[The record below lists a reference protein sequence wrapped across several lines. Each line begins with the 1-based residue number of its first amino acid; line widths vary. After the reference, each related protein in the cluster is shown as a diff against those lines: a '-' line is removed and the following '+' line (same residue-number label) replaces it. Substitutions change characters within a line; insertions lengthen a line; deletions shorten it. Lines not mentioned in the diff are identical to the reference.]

1 MATIIRQAY
10 IDKIEKYLGKETI
23 IVLVGQRR
31 VGKSYMMK
39 TVRDQKASNPDN
51 NIIYIDKEKRE
62 FDSIRN
68 YQDLNQY
75 IDEHFV
81 ASKHNYILIDEIQ
94 DITEFER
101 SIRSFRTEPNTDI
114 IITGSNAKML
124 SNELSTLIGGRYKE
138 IYIQSL
144 SYKEFLVFHQLPD
157 NDDSLAKYIQYG
169 GLPGL
174 AKIGLEE
181 DDAREYQMDIFHTV
195 LLKNVIMR
203 NRIRNVPFLENLV
216 RFLADN
222 TGKLIS
228 ANSIAKYMKS
238 QGESITST
246 VIINYIS
253 FLCEAYILHKVN
265 RFDIHGKRIFET
277 NDKFYF
283 EDNGIRN
290 ALAGGTREGDIE
302 KVIENIIYQHLIR
315 LGYQVYVGQLQ
326 AGEIDFVCTKPDGQR
341 IYVQASYIIADMAT
355 REREFGNLRAIN
367 DNYPKYV
374 ISMTPLLTRNDDNGI
389 THLHLRKFLK
399 EGLSGTRCKSTKF
412 QTDMQIILRKRPSLP
427 LLKQIK
433 KKRAYLV
440 RANTETFANFA
451 NEK

>member
-1 MATIIRQAY
+1 MESIIRQSY
-10 IDKIEKYLGKETI
+10 IDKIEKHLGKETI

-31 VGKSYMMK
+31 VGKSYTLKMI
-39 TVRDQKASNPDN
+39 RDRKVSDENN

-62 FDSIRN
+62 FDDIQT
-68 YQDLNQY
+68 YQDLNNY
-75 IDEHFV
+75 IGQHFLPD
-81 ASKHNYILIDEIQ
+81 KHNYILIDEVQ
-94 DITEFER
+94 DIKEFER
-101 SIRSFRTEPNTDI
+101 SIRCYRTEPNTDI
-114 IITGSNAKML
+114 IITGSNARML

-144 SYKEFLVFHQLPD
+144 SYNEFLEFQQLSD
-157 NDDSLAKYIQYG
+157 TDESLTLYIQYG

-174 AKIGLEE
+174 AKIGLDE
-181 DDAREYQMDIFHTV
+181 DDAREYQTDIYHTV
-195 LLKNVIMR
+195 LLKDVIMR
-203 NRIRNVPFLENLV
+203 NQIRNVPFLENLV

-238 QGESITST
+238 QGEPVTST

-265 RFDIHGKRIFET
+265 RYDIHGKRIFET

-326 AGEIDFVCTKPDGQR
+326 AGEIDFVCTKPKGER
-341 IYVQASYIIADMAT
+341 IYVQASYVIADAAT
-355 REREFGNLRAIN
+355 REREFGNLRLIK

-374 ISMTPLLTRNDDNGI
+374 ISMTPLLTRNDDEGI
-389 THLHLRKFLK
+389 THLHLRKFLS
-399 EGLSGTRCKSTKF
+399 EGFSASHLS
-412 QTDMQIILRKRPSLP
+412 
-427 LLKQIK
+427 
-433 KKRAYLV
+433 
-440 RANTETFANFA
+440 
-451 NEK
+451 

>member
-1 MATIIRQAY
+1 MATIIRQSY

-31 VGKSYMMK
+31 VGKSCMMK
-39 TVRDQKASNPDN
+39 MIRDRKKADDCN
-51 NIIYIDKEKRE
+51 NIIFIDKEKRE
-62 FDSIRN
+62 FDNIQT
-68 YQDLNQY
+68 YQDLNDY
-75 IDEHFV
+75 IGEHFL
-81 ASKHNYILIDEIQ
+81 SDKHNYILIDEIQ
-94 DITEFER
+94 DIREFER
-101 SIRSFRTEPNTDI
+101 SIRSYRTEPNTDI
-114 IITGSNAKML
+114 IITGSNARML

-144 SYKEFLVFHQLPD
+144 SYNEFLEFHQLSD
-157 NDDSLAKYIQYG
+157 NDEALALYILYG

-181 DDAREYQMDIFHTV
+181 DDAREYQMDIYHTV
-195 LLKNVIMR
+195 LLKDVIMR
-203 NRIRNVPFLENLV
+203 NQIRNVPFLENLV

-246 VIINYIS
+246 AIINYIS

-265 RFDIHGKRIFET
+265 RYDIHGKRIFET

-290 ALAGGTREGDIE
+290 AIAGGTREGDIE
-302 KVIENIIYQHLIR
+302 KVIENIIYQNLIR

-326 AGEIDFVCTKPDGQR
+326 AGEIDFVCTKPGGER
-341 IYVQASYIIADMAT
+341 IYVQASYIIADDAT
-355 REREFGNLRAIN
+355 REREFGNLRSIK

-374 ISMTPLLTRNDDNGI
+374 ISMTPLLTKNDNDGI
-389 THLHLRKFLK
+389 THLHLRKFLT
-399 EGLSGTRCKSTKF
+399 EG
-412 QTDMQIILRKRPSLP
+412 I
-427 LLKQIK
+427 
-433 KKRAYLV
+433 
-440 RANTETFANFA
+440 
-451 NEK
+451 

>member
-39 TVRDQKASNPDN
+39 TVRDQKASNPVN

-144 SYKEFLVFHQLPD
+144 SYEEFLVFHQLPD

-326 AGEIDFVCTKPDGQR
+326 AGEIDFACTKPDGQR

-399 EGLSGTRCKSTKF
+399 EGL
-412 QTDMQIILRKRPSLP
+412 
-427 LLKQIK
+427 
-433 KKRAYLV
+433 
-440 RANTETFANFA
+440 
-451 NEK
+451 

>member
-1 MATIIRQAY
+1 MATIIRQTY

-31 VGKSYMMK
+31 VGKSYIMK
-39 TVRDQKASNPDN
+39 TVREQKASTPDN

-62 FDSIRN
+62 FDNIRD
-68 YQDLNQY
+68 YQDLNLY
-75 IDEHFV
+75 IDEHFD
-81 ASKHNYILIDEIQ
+81 AGKHNYILIDEIQ
-94 DITEFER
+94 DIKEFER

-144 SYKEFLVFHQLPD
+144 SYEEFLVFHQLSD
-157 NDDSLAKYIQYG
+157 CDESLAKYIQFG

-195 LLKNVIMR
+195 LLKDVIMR
-203 NRIRNVPFLENLV
+203 NQIRNVPFLENLV

-228 ANSIAKYMKS
+228 ANSIAKYMKA

-326 AGEIDFVCTKPDGQR
+326 AGEIDFVCTKPDSQR
-341 IYVQASYIIADMAT
+341 IYVQASYIVADMAT
-355 REREFGNLRAIN
+355 REREFGNLKAIN

-374 ISMTPLLTRNDDNGI
+374 ISMTPLLTSNDDNGI
-389 THLHLRKFLK
+389 THLHLRKFLR
-399 EGLSGTRCKSTKF
+399 EGL
-412 QTDMQIILRKRPSLP
+412 
-427 LLKQIK
+427 
-433 KKRAYLV
+433 
-440 RANTETFANFA
+440 
-451 NEK
+451 

>member
-144 SYKEFLVFHQLPD
+144 SYEEFLVFHQLPD
-157 NDDSLAKYIQYG
+157 NNDSLAKYIQYG

-203 NRIRNVPFLENLV
+203 NQIRNVPFLENLV

-399 EGLSGTRCKSTKF
+399 EGF
-412 QTDMQIILRKRPSLP
+412 
-427 LLKQIK
+427 
-433 KKRAYLV
+433 
-440 RANTETFANFA
+440 
-451 NEK
+451 

>member
-39 TVRDQKASNPDN
+39 TVRDQKASNHDN

-144 SYKEFLVFHQLPD
+144 SYEEFLVFHQLPD

-203 NRIRNVPFLENLV
+203 NQIRNVPFLENLV

-399 EGLSGTRCKSTKF
+399 EGF
-412 QTDMQIILRKRPSLP
+412 
-427 LLKQIK
+427 
-433 KKRAYLV
+433 
-440 RANTETFANFA
+440 
-451 NEK
+451 